1 MDNKYINDL
10 ENFDFCSFS
19 NWLSTLNP
27 YEFTLVATIIGF
39 IISPSLTLNQQN
51 SIGNFFELL
60 GQVILTIN
68 AQGTT
73 VTQKLKEKP
82 GIKEFFEKTTIE
94 EEIANLKKEVIK
106 LREDTLNNKKLDE

>member
-51 SIGNFFELL
+51 SIGNFF
-60 GQVILTIN
+60 
-68 AQGTT
+68 
-73 VTQKLKEKP
+73 
-82 GIKEFFEKTTIE
+82 
-94 EEIANLKKEVIK
+94 
-106 LREDTLNNKKLDE
+106 